1 MLFLILY
8 RCTLYSN
15 IDSVNESI
23 KDNNTQSPSSIVISQ
38 TKEVSTQTDDVLVNL
53 VSCKKICISKKLK
66 IF

>member
-1 MLFLILY
+1 MD
-8 RCTLYSN
+8 TLYSN

-23 KDNNTQSPSSIVISQ
+23 KDNNTQSTSSIVISQ

-66 IF
+66 MF